1 MRILVYIRLIWIIT
15 LRFTCGE
22 RKICSTIKKF
32 QIIMNM
38 IEAAAIRLILIMIC
52 FFFLKKRLSTWFI
65 CNSFMIKLQIISSKN
80 SARYLFCS
88 KKGYKTMTKCFIM
101 KKKGN
106 IFIKQLL
113 SNCKATSTSD
123 FHNDMSKC
131 QGWGSILVPYK
142 KV

>member
-1 MRILVYIRLIWIIT
+1 MNNHTSFHLWWKKNLLNYQKVSNYYEHDWS
-15 LRFTCGE
+15 
-22 RKICSTIKKF
+22 CSNPI
-32 QIIMNM
+32 NPNYD
-38 IEAAAIRLILIMIC
+38 L
-52 FFFLKKRLSTWFI
+52 FFFLKKKLSTWFI